1 MKPMNRSS
9 AVLRTFLRQYHVP
22 HDKDRPALLFSREDN
37 LFGDVQ
43 DFLSLQEPI
52 KRVSINITNPNY
64 VSRFCQENPALYSVD
79 IHYKNSGQIKT
90 LQGDHCETLVRQT
103 LTFLRFHD
111 ENF

>member
-1 MKPMNRSS
+1 MNRSPF
-9 AVLRTFLRQYHVP
+9 LRTLFRNYHVP
-22 HDKDRPALLFSREDN
+22 HDKNPKTPLFSREDN

-43 DFLSLQEPI
+43 DFLCLQESI

-90 LQGDHCETLVRQT
+90 LQGENCESLVRQT
-103 LTFLRFHD
+103 LTFIRFHD
-111 ENF
+111 ENY